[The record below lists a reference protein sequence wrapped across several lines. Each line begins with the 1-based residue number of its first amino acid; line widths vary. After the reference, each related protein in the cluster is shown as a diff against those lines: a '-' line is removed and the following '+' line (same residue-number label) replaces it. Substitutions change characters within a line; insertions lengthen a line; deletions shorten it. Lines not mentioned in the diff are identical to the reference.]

1 MKASSIGIILIAS
14 CAGGAWAQVYKCP
27 DASGKTVIQQLPC
40 AGGKAMDVRPAS
52 GHSPVAPAAAPSPAG
67 SPVAA
72 ASAPMRPMTEAERLN
87 AKSDASAKERRR
99 RELNDIFV
107 PETRAAVFQHRDSC
121 KRRQAELKARQYEY
135 VQNLYGKTHA
145 AQIASEMAAQSAQ
158 CDTKD
163 REMVSHFNTLLAEC
177 RGLKGCASITPP

>member
-1 MKASSIGIILIAS
+1 MKSLLLAAATSLCLPAT
-14 CAGGAWAQVYKCP
+14 AQVYKCP
-27 DASGKTVIQQLPC
+27 DASGRTVIQQIPC
-40 AGGKAMDVRPAS
+40 AGGKSLDVKPAS
-52 GHSPVAPAAAPSPAG
+52 GHGLTAPASSAQSAAGGSGAG
-67 SPVAA
+67 
-72 ASAPMRPMTEAERLN
+72 ASAPARPMTEAERLN

-107 PETRAAVFQHRDSC
+107 PEARAAVFQHRDSC
-121 KRRQAELKARQYEY
+121 KRRQAELKAKQYEY

-163 REMVSHFNTLLAEC
+163 REMVSHFNTLLTEC
-177 RGLKGCASITPP
+177 RGLKGCAAITPP